1 MAKQKK
7 KPSPKSLQKLAE
19 AHHKNA
25 FYKMLSRICQHV
37 ASENIFS
44 HFSSEELEL
53 IYLNRFEAPEF
64 RAAPGHSIPGKMLDA
79 TKYKLLVYLK
89 RTELS
94 LIPDGFKISLFDYLT
109 VGRTFISYLKV
120 ISDHQFPKSF
130 VARQKLHLLIDSEQ
144 TVMSEASQLLQ
155 GILNYASC
163 WDSDFRHRMYS
174 VEYQSAC
181 RGNSF
186 RIRNQFL
193 LYSHKLDQAEFTI
206 DGRKRPAFLLCWK
219 VGEYGYKPLHVKA
232 SQLKLPPVT
241 DDPVLDVFIQSHALL
256 RLSERLDCFS
266 TGFLQLNLLTSVQ
279 NFNCVVNHKNRILIE
294 YRIFDTKAGY
304 LSASV
309 IDGALL
315 IRTFLFVTSSGTPE
329 GKKLEQ
335 ISGLKKLDKKYLAID
350 KLSAFMNS
358 DIGYNP
364 VVREMIEKAGCSC
377 LFSIYAELK
386 GFATVKNH
394 QNTALLLEQYLKS
407 SDPEGPDLS
416 PQPEEGEMKK
426 ETVEPV

>member
-37 ASENIFS
+37 AGENIFS

-53 IYLNRFEAPEF
+53 IYFNRFEAPEF

-89 RTELS
+89 RMELS

-109 VGRTFISYLKV
+109 VGRTFISYLKI
-120 ISDHQFPKSF
+120 ISDNRFPKSF
-130 VARQKLHLLIDSEQ
+130 VARQKLHVLIDSDE
-144 TVMSEASQLLQ
+144 TTKNEASQMLQ
-155 GILNYASC
+155 GILNYAGC

-174 VEYQSAC
+174 VEYQTGC
-181 RGNSF
+181 RGTSS

-193 LYSHKLDQAEFTI
+193 IYTHKLDQAEFTI

-241 DDPVLDVFIQSHALL
+241 DDPVFDVYIQSHALL
-256 RLSERLDCFS
+256 RLSERLDCFPA
-266 TGFLQLNLLTSVQ
+266 GFLQMNLLKSVEEL
-279 NFNCVVNHKNRILIE
+279 NFVVNHKNRILIE

-304 LSASV
+304 LIASV
-309 IDGALL
+309 VDGVVL

-364 VVREMIEKAGCSC
+364 VVREIIEKAGCSC
-377 LFSIYAELK
+377 LFRIYAELK
-386 GFATVKNH
+386 GFAKVKNH

-407 SDPEGPDLS
+407 SDPEDPDRS
-416 PQPEEGEMKK
+416 AQPAEEELQQ
-426 ETVEPV
+426 EPVEPV